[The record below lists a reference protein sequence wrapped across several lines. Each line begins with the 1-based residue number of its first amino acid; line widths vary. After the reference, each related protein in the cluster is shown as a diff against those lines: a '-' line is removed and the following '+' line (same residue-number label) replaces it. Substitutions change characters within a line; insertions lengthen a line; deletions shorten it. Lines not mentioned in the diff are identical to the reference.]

1 MIMKTLKTLFT
12 LSIFL
17 ICLNTN
23 AQSIDNKGTL
33 VMKGEKIKHILN
45 YNTDPY
51 VEEVKWELYLNGGN
65 FHMYVYDP
73 NKVIVIPSVYTI
85 VDEYMISNQM
95 FTIKSNEWAKA
106 RLTLDKEIPA
116 VCIDAIEGRSNV
128 YLYY

>member
-1 MIMKTLKTLFT
+1 
-12 LSIFL
+12 
-17 ICLNTN
+17 
-23 AQSIDNKGTL
+23 
-33 VMKGEKIKHILN
+33 MKGEKIKYIIN
-45 YNTDPY
+45 YSTDPY
-51 VEEVKWELYLNGGN
+51 IEEVKWELYLNGGN

-106 RLTLDKEIPA
+106 RLTLDKDIPA
-116 VCIDAIEGRSNV
+116 VCIDAIEGRSSYSV